1 MIRAM
6 FTWALV
12 GVLLVDARPA
22 EAHGD
27 KHRKP
32 SAIDYSKAQEKPFG
46 RASDPKKAQRTIR
59 VDMSDTMRFSP
70 AELTVRR
77 GEVIRFRVKNSGK
90 VMHEIVFGT
99 MNDTVR
105 FVVKNSGKQMHEMVL
120 GTMQELK
127 EHAALMRKHP
137 GMEHDE
143 PWMAHVGPGKTSEM
157 GWQFT
162 RPGTYYYGCLIP
174 GHFEAGMIGKVIVK

>member
-6 FTWALV
+6 FTLALV

-22 EAHGD
+22 AAHGD

-70 AELTVRR
+70 AELEVRQ
-77 GEVIRFRVKNSGK
+77 
-90 VMHEIVFGT
+90 
-99 MNDTVR
+99 NDTVR

-120 GTMQELK
+120 GTMDELK